1 MIEPQAIMGNIVLVE
16 SEQEPASALAAT
28 LTARGHRVRT
38 ATTGSE
44 ALELVRDAFAN
55 MLLVREP
62 LPDMDARQLCRRIE
76 AQDAGRSLPVLFVS
90 DSPDPEG
97 IAGLFAAGVA
107 DVLTTPYAEQ
117 QLLARVEAYLE
128 LASLRK
134 ELARRDALLE
144 REAATRR
151 EVEESVR
158 IAEVSGRELVKN
170 LSEVIY
176 TADTDGFLTY
186 VSPGVE
192 RLLGYVPE
200 ELVGRRVRDVVHPE
214 AHALLAAR
222 LDLVTAGQRQAN
234 EYRLVTK
241 TGETRW
247 AQSSSEPVFAGG
259 QVVGLQGVL
268 TDMTERKQAEERIR
282 QQNEFLITVIES
294 LTHPFYV
301 LNVDDYTIQ
310 MANSAARL
318 QSLTGTATCYALTH
332 RRDTPCSMD
341 DHPCPIEE
349 LKQTGKPVRVEHIHY
364 DPDGG
369 ERYVEVYSYPLFD
382 NQGNVVRAIEYT
394 LDITE
399 RKQAEESLRESEA
412 RWRSVTENSPDHVV
426 LLDRK
431 LNIQFVNYPSPGLTI
446 DELIGTPL
454 HTYVTEDRQQEIRET
469 LERVAKTGE
478 PATYETTYTM
488 PDGGSIHYESRVVP
502 RLVGDQIVGLTVNA
516 RDITEHKRSEETLR
530 AAMEAA
536 EQARQ
541 AERERRREADQR
553 RRVAESL
560 AGVMAALNSNQTLD
574 RVLDHIAAQAREL
587 LDNDEVAIYSLSGAG
602 DELVLQAA
610 QGTVHADLQSV
621 DSACSF
627 ETITQALVSRRPL
640 AIGDLEAIPTEQGE
654 PSSGPFRAIL
664 VVPVVVQDEVYGGI
678 VMCSIEPRKYSLEEV
693 DLAAV
698 FGNQVALAVE
708 SAWLRSQR
716 EQAAAAAERNRLA
729 RELHDS
735 VTQAL
740 FSATLVAE
748 VLPQVG
754 ERDPDLAQEG
764 LLELGMLTRSA
775 LAEMRTMLLELRPT
789 AVVETR
795 LNDLVWQLAEAVTSR
810 AALHVTY
817 DIEPNPSLPPDVHV
831 TFYRVAQEALNNILK
846 HAGASHVTIRL
857 VASPPA
863 REPTD
868 GEWQGQVT
876 LVIADDGHGFD
887 SRSAA
892 PDQLGLGIMR
902 ERAESVGA
910 ELKLESW
917 PDRGTRVTLI
927 WPAKGTATV
936 A

>member
-1 MIEPQAIMGNIVLVE
+1 MTEPQAITGNILLVE
-16 SEQEPASALAAT
+16 SEQESDSRLAAM
-28 LTARGHRVRT
+28 LAAHGHHVRA
-38 ATTGSE
+38 ATTGSQ
-44 ALELVRDAFAN
+44 ALQLALDASIDI
-55 MLLVREP
+55 LLVRSH
-62 LPDMDARQLCRRIE
+62 LADMDALGLCRRIQADE
-76 AQDAGRSLPVLFVS
+76 AGRSLPVLFVS
-90 DSPDPEG
+90 DSPDPES
-97 IAGLFAAGVA
+97 IAELFAAGAV
-107 DVLTTPYAEQ
+107 DVLAAPYTEQ

-128 LASLRK
+128 LASVRE

-144 REAATRR
+144 KEADTRR
-151 EVEESVR
+151 EIEESVR
-158 IAEVSGRELVKN
+158 IAEVSGRELVEN

-192 RLLGYVPE
+192 RLLGYMPE
-200 ELVGRRVRDVVHPE
+200 EVVGRHVRDFVHPD
-214 AHALLAAR
+214 AHLHLAAR
-222 LDLVTAGQRQAN
+222 MERVLAGQRQAN

-241 TGETRW
+241 SGETRW
-247 AQSSSEPVFAGG
+247 AQSSSQPVFSDG
-259 QVVGLQGVL
+259 QAVGLQGVL
-268 TDMTERKQAEERIR
+268 TDITERKQAEERIR

-301 LNVDDYTIQ
+301 LDVDDYTIQ
-310 MANSAARL
+310 MANSAARV
-318 QSLTGTATCYALTH
+318 QSLAGTATCYALTH

-349 LKQTGKPVRVEHIHY
+349 LKKTGKPVRVEHIHY
-364 DPDGG
+364 DPDGR

-412 RWRSVTENSPDHVV
+412 RWRSVTENSPDHVILV
-426 LLDRK
+426 DCE
-431 LNIQFVNYPSPGLTI
+431 LNIQFVNHPSPGLTI

-469 LERVAKTGE
+469 LERVVETGE
-478 PATYETTYTM
+478 PATYETTYSA
-488 PDGGSIHYESRVVP
+488 PDGGSIYYESRVVP
-502 RLVGDQIVGLTVNA
+502 RLVGDQIVGLTVNS
-516 RDITEHKRSEETLR
+516 RDITEHKRAEETLR
-530 AAMEAA
+530 DAMEVA
-536 EQARQ
+536 EQARR

-560 AGVMAALNSNQTLD
+560 AGVMAALNSNQPLD
-574 RVLDHIAAQAREL
+574 RVLDQIAAQAREL
-587 LDNDEVAIYSLSGAG
+587 LDNEEVAIYNLTDGGG
-602 DELVLQAA
+602 DLVLQAA
-610 QGTVHADLQSV
+610 QGPVHADLQSV
-621 DSACSF
+621 DSACSL
-627 ETITQALVSRRPL
+627 ETIAQALASRRPL
-640 AIGDLEAIPTEQGE
+640 AIGDLEAISNERGE
-654 PSSGPFRAIL
+654 PSSVPFRAIL

-678 VMCSIEPRKYSLEEV
+678 VMCSIEPRTYSPEEV

-708 SAWLRSQR
+708 SARLRSQR

-754 ERDPDLAQEG
+754 ERNPDLAREG
-764 LLELGMLTRSA
+764 LQELGALTRSA

-795 LNDLVWQLAEAVTSR
+795 LNDLVRQLAEAVSGR
-810 AALHVTY
+810 ADLQVIY
-817 DIEPNPSLPPDVHV
+817 NIEPVPSLPPDVHV

-846 HAGASHVTIRL
+846 HARATEATVSL
-857 VASPPA
+857 AASPPV
-863 REPTD
+863 REQAM
-868 GEWQGQVT
+868 GGWQGQVT
-876 LVIADDGHGFD
+876 LSIADDGHGFD
-887 SRSAA
+887 PRDAA
-892 PDQLGLGIMR
+892 PDRLGLGIMR
-902 ERAESVGA
+902 ERAETVGA
-910 ELKLESW
+910 ELQLESW
-917 PDRGTRVTLI
+917 PDRGTRVTLV
-927 WPAKGTATV
+927 WPATGTATAV
-936 A
+936 